1 MKFSLLKRAAAL
13 SVAAVLLLPVAVPA
27 DSGDIFDNPEMMFHF
42 LAAEVAVGQGDLESA
57 FEHYMK
63 VVPHALDIDVAS
75 RATRIGL
82 HIQSPQA
89 IEAAKIWT
97 ELAPDE
103 LEAWQALLILRIKSG
118 DLDGADTAVESLM
131 RAAEKQGKDGF
142 MQIAIVVSD
151 QKELPAARE
160 IIESL
165 AERHADDAGAQYALG
180 LALFGM
186 KDDAGAEAAL
196 RKALELNREDPR
208 TWLLLSRVYE
218 MQEREALSEETLR
231 QGLEELPDNQLL
243 RLALAERLV
252 SHEKYEGAYEQF
264 SILHDALPANDEI
277 SQALG
282 GLTIELGK
290 WEEAREIWNAL
301 LDKPGR
307 RDRAH
312 YFLAQV
318 EQNTG
323 NPEAAYKLYE
333 KVDGLLMTDARIQMS
348 RLLVEQGKVEEALKL
363 LTVQRL
369 LSPEDAIR
377 LYLEEATVLSD
388 AGRDIEVM
396 ELLDKALEEF
406 PLHSDLLY
414 ARALQGEKMGDIGIL
429 ERDLRKVIEQDPDH
443 AQALN
448 ALGYTLADETTRFE
462 EAFELISKA
471 YALMPE
477 SAAILDSMGWV
488 HYRRGNLDEA
498 IKFLEKAAAAD
509 KDGEIAA
516 HLGEVYWAKGWRDKA
531 MKVWMDALQ
540 RDPENPY
547 VVSTMERLQAQ

>member
-1 MKFSLLKRAAAL
+1 MKFLLLKRVAAL
-13 SVAAVLLLPVAVPA
+13 SVAAALLLPGALPA
-27 DSGDIFDNPEMMFHF
+27 DQGDVFDNPKMMFHF

-57 FEHYMK
+57 FDHYME
-63 VVPHALDIDVAS
+63 VVPDALDVDVAS

-82 HIQSPQA
+82 HIKSSRT

-118 DLDGADTAVESLM
+118 DIEGADTAVESLM

-180 LALFGM
+180 VALFGM
-186 KDDAGAEAAL
+186 KDDAGAETAL
-196 RKALELNREDPR
+196 RKALELKKDDPR
-208 TWLLLSRVYE
+208 IWLLLSRVYE
-218 MQEREALSEETLR
+218 MQEREALSEETLS
-231 QGLEELPDNQLL
+231 QGLEQLPDNQLL

-252 SHEKYEGAYEQF
+252 SHENYEGAYEQF
-264 SILHDALPANDEI
+264 RILHDALPANDEI

-290 WEEAREIWNAL
+290 WEEAREIWGML

-348 RLLVEQGKVEEALKL
+348 RLLVAEEKVEEALKL

-377 LYLEEATVLSD
+377 LYLEEATVLSE
-388 AGRDIEVM
+388 AERDIEVM

-429 ERDLRKVIEQDPDH
+429 ERDLRKVLEQEPDH

-448 ALGYTLADETTRFE
+448 ALGYTLADETTRYE

-471 YALMPE
+471 YELMPD

-488 HYRRGNLDEA
+488 HYRRGNLEKA
-498 IKFLEKAAAAD
+498 IEYLEKAAAAD
-509 KDGEIAA
+509 DDGEIAA
-516 HLGEVYWAKGWRDKA
+516 HLGEVYWVKGWRDKA

>member
-1 MKFSLLKRAAAL
+1 MKNSVPTKLVAL
-13 SVAAVLLLPVAVPA
+13 CLLLLTAIPLSLHA
-27 DSGDIFDNPEMMFHF
+27 DDAEIFDSPELMFHF
-42 LAAEVAVGQGDLESA
+42 LAAEVAVGQGDLETA
-57 FEHYMK
+57 FEHYMQ
-63 VVPHALDIDVAS
+63 VASHVDDINVAS

-82 HIQSPQA
+82 HIKSE
-89 IEAAKIWT
+89 EAAEAARIWAR
-97 ELAPDE
+97 LDPDA
-103 LEAWQALLILRIKSG
+103 LEAWQALLILQIKSG
-118 DLDGADTAVESLM
+118 NIEGADEAVESLM
-131 RAAEKQGKDGF
+131 KAAEKQGKDGF

-151 QKELPAARE
+151 QKEQPVARE
-160 IIESL
+160 IIEAL
-165 AERHADDAGAQYALG
+165 AARHADEAGAQYALG
-180 LALFGM
+180 VALFGM

-196 RKALELNREDPR
+196 KGALELKRDDAR
-208 TWLLLSRVYE
+208 IWLLLSRVHE
-218 MQEREALSEETLR
+218 LQDKTALSEETLR
-231 QGLEELPDNQLL
+231 QGLEQLPDNQLL

-252 SHEKYEGAYEQF
+252 SHENYEGAYEQF
-264 SILHDALPANDEI
+264 RILHDALPANDEI

-282 GLTIELGK
+282 GLTIELEK
-290 WEEAREIWNAL
+290 WEEAREIWSAL

-318 EQNTG
+318 AQNTG
-323 NPEAAYKLYE
+323 DPQGAYKLYE
-333 KVDGLLMTDARIQMS
+333 KVEGLLMTDARIQMS
-348 RLLVEQGKVEEALKL
+348 RLLVEQEKTGEALKL

-369 LSPEDAIR
+369 VSPEDAIR
-377 LYLEEATVLSD
+377 LYLEESAVLSE

-396 ELLDKALEEF
+396 QLLDKALEQY

-429 ERDLRKVIEQDPDH
+429 ERDLRKVLEQEPDH

-448 ALGYTLADETTRFE
+448 ALGYTLADETTRYE

-471 YALMPE
+471 YALMPD

-509 KDGEIAA
+509 GDGEIAA

-540 RDPENPY
+540 SDPENPF
-547 VVSTMERLQAQ
+547 VISTMERLQAK

>member
-13 SVAAVLLLPVAVPA
+13 SVAAVLLLPVALPA

>member
-13 SVAAVLLLPVAVPA
+13 SVAAVLLLPVALPA

-218 MQEREALSEETLR
+218 MQDREALSEETLR

>member
-1 MKFSLLKRAAAL
+1 MKFSLPGRALAL
-13 SVAAVLLLPVAVPA
+13 FVAAVLLLPAPLSS
-27 DSGDIFDNPEMMFHF
+27 DQWDLFDNPKMMFHF

-57 FEHYMK
+57 FDHYME
-63 VVPHALDIDVAS
+63 VVPYALDVDVAS

-82 HIQSPQA
+82 HIKSPRT
-89 IEAAKIWT
+89 IEAAQIWT

-118 DLDGADTAVESLM
+118 DIDGADTAVEFLM

-180 LALFGM
+180 VALFGM

-196 RKALELNREDPR
+196 TKALTLSKDDARI
-208 TWLLLSRVYE
+208 WLLLSRVYE

-231 QGLEELPDNQLL
+231 QGLEELPENQLL

-264 SILHDALPANDEI
+264 RILHDALPANDEI

-290 WEEAREIWNAL
+290 WEEAREIWSAL

-323 NPEAAYKLYE
+323 NPEAAYSLYE

-348 RLLVEQGKVEEALKL
+348 RLLVEQEKVEEALKL

-377 LYLEEATVLSD
+377 LYLEEATVLSE

-406 PLHSDLLY
+406 PQHSDLLY

-429 ERDLRKVIEQDPDH
+429 ERDLRKVLEQEPDH

-448 ALGYTLADETTRFE
+448 ALGYTLADETTRYE

-471 YALMPE
+471 YALMPD

-498 IKFLEKAAAAD
+498 IEYLEKAAAAD
-509 KDGEIAA
+509 DDGEIAA
-516 HLGEVYWAKGWRDKA
+516 HLGEVYWVKGWRDKA

>member
-13 SVAAVLLLPVAVPA
+13 SVAAVLLLPAALPA
-27 DSGDIFDNPEMMFHF
+27 DQGDVFDSPEMMFHF

-57 FEHYMK
+57 FEHYMQ
-63 VVPHALDIDVAS
+63 VVPYALDVDVAS

-82 HIQSPQA
+82 HIKSPQT
-89 IEAAKIWT
+89 IEAAQIWT

-118 DLDGADTAVESLM
+118 DIEGSDTAVESLM

-180 LALFGM
+180 VALFGM
-186 KDDAGAEAAL
+186 KDDAAAEAAL
-196 RKALELNREDPR
+196 RRALALNKDDPR
-208 TWLLLSRVYE
+208 IWLLLSRVYE
-218 MQEREALSEETLR
+218 MQEREELSEETLR
-231 QGLEELPDNQLL
+231 QGLEQLPDNQLL

-252 SHEKYEGAYEQF
+252 SHENYEGAYEQF
-264 SILHDALPANDEI
+264 RVLHDALPANDEI

-290 WEEAREIWNAL
+290 WEEAREIWETL

-312 YFLAQV
+312 YFLAQI

-348 RLLVEQGKVEEALKL
+348 RLLVEQEKIEEALKL

-369 LSPEDAIR
+369 LSSEDAIR

-429 ERDLRKVIEQDPDH
+429 ERDLRRVLEQEPDH

-448 ALGYTLADETTRFE
+448 ALGYTLADETTRYE

-471 YALMPE
+471 YELMPE

-498 IKFLEKAAAAD
+498 IKFLEKAASAD
-509 KDGEIAA
+509 DDGEIAA

-547 VVSTMERLQAQ
+547 VVSTMERLQAK